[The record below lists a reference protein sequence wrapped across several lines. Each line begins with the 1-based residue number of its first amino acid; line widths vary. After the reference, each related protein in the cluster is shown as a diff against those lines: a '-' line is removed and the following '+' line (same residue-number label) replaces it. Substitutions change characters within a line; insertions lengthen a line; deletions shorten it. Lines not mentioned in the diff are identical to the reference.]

1 MRRIVQPGTCGRSML
16 TTARRQAGLRTRAA
30 AVGVAAEFDVVAG
43 HYPLDA
49 AEGPFSPIYPTPA
62 LRPNFS
68 SS

>member
-1 MRRIVQPGTCGRSML
+1 ML

-49 AEGPFSPIYPTPA
+49 AEGPIYPKTA